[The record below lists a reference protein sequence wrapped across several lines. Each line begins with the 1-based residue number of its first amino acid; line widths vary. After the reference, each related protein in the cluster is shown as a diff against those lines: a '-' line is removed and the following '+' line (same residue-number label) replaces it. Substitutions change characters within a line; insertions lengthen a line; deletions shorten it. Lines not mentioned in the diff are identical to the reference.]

1 MSLRIHHLAL
11 RAPDTTVT
19 EGFYVGVLGM
29 RVVRRDEARGSVWL
43 DAGGAVVMIERAGDA
58 EPSVPAASMELVAF
72 AIDDLPSWRRKLAE
86 AGVVIEAETAHT
98 LYVRDPDGRRVGLST
113 YAFVIP

>member
-1 MSLRIHHLAL
+1 MTLRIHHLAL

-19 EGFYVGVLGM
+19 EGFYVGVLGL
-29 RVVRRDEARGSVWL
+29 RIVRRDAARGSVWL
-43 DAGGAVVMIERAGDA
+43 DAAGTVVMIEPAGDA
-58 EPSVPAASMELVAF
+58 EPGVHAASMELVAF

-86 AGVVIEAETAHT
+86 AGVVIEAETLHT

-113 YAFVIP
+113 YPFASP